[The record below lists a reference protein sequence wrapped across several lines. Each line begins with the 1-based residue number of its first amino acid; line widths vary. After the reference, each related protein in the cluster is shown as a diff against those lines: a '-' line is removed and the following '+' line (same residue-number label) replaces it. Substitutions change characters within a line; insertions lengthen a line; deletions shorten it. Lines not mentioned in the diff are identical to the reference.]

1 MYGLGFSSQGI
12 KDALFQLFLFFYFS
26 QILGLKPS
34 YAGIASVIALF
45 FDAVSDPL
53 IGSLSDRR
61 KGGKWGRR
69 HPLMLFSALPIGI
82 FIYILFSP
90 PAGLSQLGLF
100 CWLTFFSI
108 MVRFSLTLFVVPGM
122 SLGAEHSS
130 DYNER
135 TSITSYRVMFSSF
148 ISPFI
153 LIVGLLV
160 FFTPTSENSNGL
172 FNKNAYSKFAL
183 LCDILSFLVILISTY
198 GTKKVI
204 SKLPKIKDSIH
215 AFNLK
220 EYKKT

>member
-1 MYGLGFSSQGI
+1 
-12 KDALFQLFLFFYFS
+12 
-26 QILGLKPS
+26 
-34 YAGIASVIALF
+34 
-45 FDAVSDPL
+45 
-53 IGSLSDRR
+53 
-61 KGGKWGRR
+61 
-69 HPLMLFSALPIGI
+69 
-82 FIYILFSP
+82 
-90 PAGLSQLGLF
+90 
-100 CWLTFFSI
+100 